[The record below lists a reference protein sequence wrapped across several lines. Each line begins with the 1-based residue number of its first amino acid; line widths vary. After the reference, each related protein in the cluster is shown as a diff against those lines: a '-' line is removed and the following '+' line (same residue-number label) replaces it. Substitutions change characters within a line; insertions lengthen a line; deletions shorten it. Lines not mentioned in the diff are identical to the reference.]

1 MEHEHL
7 LFLLGAGIEALV
19 TFGPLALVAVLSWR
33 LAR

>member
-1 MEHEHL
+1 MDHAHL
-7 LFLLGAGIEALV
+7 LFLLGAGIEAVL